1 MGDEG
6 ALNRIVGETRRAKHG
21 NVWRVRN
28 THDPPPGGLNHRQEQ
43 ERFVRAR
50 FATLFS
56 GLTLFR
62 NVG

>member
-21 NVWRVRN
+21 KVWHVRN
-28 THDPPPGGLNHRQEQ
+28 THDPSPGGLNHRQEQ
-43 ERFVRAR
+43 ELFVRAR
-50 FATLFS
+50 SAALFS